1 MNILSIHNGNIVID
15 KSQPLLSNAQSAG
28 ALGVLRDIF
37 RHNGRMHTMSLTF
50 DDQKSNQRLYD
61 LRQKEEED
69 LAELIAHK
77 YDLPYI
83 DLSGFSINT
92 DGLKLI
98 PQDLAQQSK
107 VAVFDMTGK
116 KLKIA
121 VISPNRE
128 ETTAA
133 LQRLDERGY
142 TYDLFIASNRSL
154 VKAWSRYADISF
166 ATESK
171 AGSLEINSEQISDFI
186 NNTETIEDTKKLIE
200 EVMEMKKAFRV
211 SRIVEIVLAGA
222 IATKASD
229 VHVEPEE
236 DKARIRFRI
245 DGVLVDIT
253 YFDTETF
260 KLLLS
265 RIKILSG
272 MKLNIKDQAQDGRFS
287 IKIDEKTIEIR
298 SSILP
303 GAYSESV
310 VMRLLN
316 PDTLMINLQE
326 LGIEPELQE
335 IFDKEL
341 MRPDGLILN
350 TGPTGSGK
358 TTTLYA
364 FLKQTLTPG
373 IKVITI
379 EDPIEY
385 HLAGIV
391 QTQVEQDKGY
401 DFASGLRASLRQDP
415 DIIMVGEIRDIETA
429 ETAIHA
435 ALTGHLV
442 FSTLHTNTAAGA
454 FTRLIDLGVN
464 PKVLTSAIR
473 IAIAQRLVRKL
484 CSDCKKI
491 TPLDQKT
498 LKLVH
503 DIYNGI
509 DNPKIEWSETFY
521 GPGDGC
527 KTCNFLKYK
536 GRIALFEAVISTK
549 AIEDIMQLNPS
560 EREIKEAARD
570 QGIMDMSQD
579 GIIKALKGLTD
590 ISELER
596 VINLEA
602 REPLPTLPNTKNN
615 FQTLSN
621 DDLLS

>member
-1 MNILSIHNGNIVID
+1 MTIS
-15 KSQPLLSNAQSAG
+15 
-28 ALGVLRDIF
+28 
-37 RHNGRMHTMSLTF
+37 F
-50 DDQKSNQRLYD
+50 DDNKSNQRLSD
-61 LRQKEEED
+61 LRQREEED
-69 LAELIAHK
+69 LAELIAQK
-77 YDLPYI
+77 YGLPYA
-83 DLSGFSINT
+83 DLSGIAINT

-98 PQDLAQQSK
+98 PKDLAEK
-107 VAVFDMTGK
+107 AKIAVFDMNGK

-121 VISPNRE
+121 VISPKRE
-128 ETTAA
+128 ETVAV
-133 LQRLDERGY
+133 LNDIDQRGY
-142 TYDLFIASNRSL
+142 SFELSIVSNRSL
-154 VKAWSRYADISF
+154 EKAWSRYADISF

-171 AGSLEINSEQISDFI
+171 SGSLEINSDQINEFI
-186 NNTETIEDTKKLIE
+186 QKTATIEDTKKMIE
-200 EVMEMKKAFRV
+200 EVMSMKKAFRV

-222 IATKASD
+222 MATKSSD

-236 DKARIRFRI
+236 ENARIRFRI
-245 DGVLVDIT
+245 DGVLTDIAF
-253 YFDTETF
+253 FDTETF

-272 MKLNIKDQAQDGRFS
+272 MKLNVKDQAQDGRFS
-287 IKIDEKTIEIR
+287 IKIQDKEIEIR

-303 GAYSESV
+303 GAYSESI

-316 PDTLMINLQE
+316 PDSLVVNLQE

-335 IFDKEL
+335 VFNTQL
-341 MRPDGLILN
+341 ARPDGLILN

-373 IKVITI
+373 IKIITI

-385 HLAGIV
+385 HLSGIV
-391 QTQVEQDKGY
+391 QTQVEHDKGY

-435 ALTGHLV
+435 SLTGHLV

-484 CSDCKKI
+484 CPDCKKI
-491 TPLDQKT
+491 VPLEPK
-498 LKLVH
+498 KLELAKA
-503 DIYNGI
+503 IYDGI
-509 DNPKIEWSETFY
+509 DNPKVPWSETFY

-527 KTCNFLKYK
+527 ATCNNLKYK
-536 GRIALFEAVISTK
+536 GRIALFEAVISDK
-549 AIEDIMQLNPS
+549 AVEEVMQMNPS
-560 EREIKEAARD
+560 EREIRAAARS
-570 QGIMDMSQD
+570 QGILDMSQD
-579 GIIKALKGLTD
+579 GIIKALKGMTD
-590 ISELER
+590 VAELER

-602 REPLPTLPNTKNN
+602 QEPKPTLPNTENN
-615 FQTLSN
+615 FQTLTN
-621 DDLLS
+621 NDLLSEEVASEVMK

>member
-1 MNILSIHNGNIVID
+1 MTI
-15 KSQPLLSNAQSAG
+15 
-28 ALGVLRDIF
+28 
-37 RHNGRMHTMSLTF
+37 TF
-50 DDQKSNQRLYD
+50 DDSKSNQRVSD

-69 LAELIAHK
+69 LAEMLAGK
-77 YDLPYI
+77 YGIPYV
-83 DLSGFSINT
+83 DLSGMTINT

-98 PQDLAQQSK
+98 PQDIARNSK
-107 VAVFDMTGK
+107 IAVFDMTGK
-116 KLKIA
+116 KLKVA
-121 VISPNRE
+121 VIAPKRE
-128 ETTAA
+128 ETMAA
-133 LQRLDERGY
+133 LLDLETRGY
-142 TYDLFIASNRSL
+142 VPELHITSNRSL
-154 VKAWSRYADISF
+154 EKAWSRYADISF

-171 AGSLEINSEQISDFI
+171 GGALEINSEQIDEFI
-186 NNTETIEDTKKLIE
+186 SKTRNIDDTRKMIE
-200 EVMEMKKAFRV
+200 EVMSMKKAFRV
-211 SRIVEIVLAGA
+211 SRIVEIVVSGA

-229 VHVEPEE
+229 IHVEPEE
-236 DKARIRFRI
+236 DKARLRFRI

-253 YFDTETF
+253 FFDTETF

-287 IKIDEKTIEIR
+287 IKIKETEIEIR

-316 PDTLMINLQE
+316 PDSIAVDLLE
-326 LGIEPELQE
+326 LGIEPELYDMFSAQ
-335 IFDKEL
+335 L
-341 MRPDGLILN
+341 SRPDGLILN

-373 IKVITI
+373 IKIITI

-385 HLAGIV
+385 HLSGIV
-391 QTQVEQDKGY
+391 QTQVDHEKGY

-429 ETAIHA
+429 ETAVHA
-435 ALTGHLV
+435 SLTGHLV

-473 IAIAQRLVRKL
+473 VAIAQRLVRKL
-484 CSDCKKI
+484 CPDCKK
-491 TPLDQKT
+491 PAQLDPKKRD
-498 LKLVH
+498 LAKA
-503 DIYNGI
+503 IYDTI
-509 DNPKIEWSETFY
+509 ENPKVAWSETFY

-527 KTCNFLKYK
+527 DTCNKLKYK
-536 GRIALFEAVISTK
+536 GRVALFEAVLSDK
-549 AIEDIMQLNPS
+549 AVEEVLQMNPS
-560 EREIKEAARD
+560 EREIKEAARA
-570 QGIMDMSQD
+570 QGILDMSQD
-579 GIIKALKGLTD
+579 GIIKALKGMTD
-590 ISELER
+590 IAELER

-602 REPLPTLPNTKNN
+602 QAPKATLPDKENN

-621 DDLLS
+621 DDLLGTEVASSVMK